1 MPFHLIQIEVCTTNS
16 LCVGLVTRWEKISQ
30 NALKTSLEEEK
41 RGHGTSINFMKV
53 FFYHFSN
60 CTHLPRY
67 IFWSKELFKKKCN
80 EFKMFVEGSWITKQH
95 AFVIS
100 IKKIYLKIISKYL
113 LINLCTL
120 SINLISKL
128 FWKSTIALQ
137 YLIIYSYLIN
147 NL

>member
-53 FFYHFSN
+53 FYIIFQTAHTYLGIYFDRRSFSQ
-60 CTHLPRY
+60 
-67 IFWSKELFKKKCN
+67 KCN

-100 IKKIYLKIISKYL
+100 IEKIYLKIISKYL

-120 SINLISKL
+120 KASIKFRNYFESQQSLSNK
-128 FWKSTIALQ
+128 
-137 YLIIYSYLIN
+137 IYSYLIN